1 MLSYIALPVLA
12 MAAQIFYYG
21 FSLINLSICIAM
33 ILMFV
38 VSMVEQNRNLACK
51 EKEAADLR
59 ISLMFSQIAPHFIYN
74 TLTTIQELCEKDPK
88 LAKETVGEFSTYLRG
103 NLTSLSETGLI
114 PFAKELEHIQCY
126 CTIEKKRF
134 GDRVH
139 VEYEIAVKE
148 VIPFEKPEAVLQYV
162 EENRPEIAFIS
173 AENADGRGY
182 FLIKKIRQ
190 LSPQTNIIAVARE
203 YRFAQEMMK
212 LRVSG
217 YVTGKFTL
225 KKVID
230 ELQNLR
236 FQCEERSQA

>member
-1 MLSYIALPVLA
+1 MSNLKIVL
-12 MAAQIFYYG
+12 F
-21 FSLINLSICIAM
+21 
-33 ILMFV
+33 
-38 VSMVEQNRNLACK
+38 E
-51 EKEAADLR
+51 D
-59 ISLMFSQIAPHFIYN
+59 
-74 TLTTIQELCEKDPK
+74 D
-88 LAKETVGEFSTYLRG
+88 
-103 NLTSLSETGLI
+103 
-114 PFAKELEHIQCY
+114 
-126 CTIEKKRF
+126 KKRRWKMSVIIRQTRS
-134 GDRVH
+134 G
-139 VEYEIAVKE
+139 AE
-148 VIPFEKPEAVLQYV
+148 VISFEKPEAVLQYV

-203 YRFAQEMMK
+203 YRFAQEMLK

-217 YVTGKFTL
+217 YVTGKFTV

>member
-1 MLSYIALPVLA
+1 MSNLKIVL
-12 MAAQIFYYG
+12 F
-21 FSLINLSICIAM
+21 
-33 ILMFV
+33 
-38 VSMVEQNRNLACK
+38 E
-51 EKEAADLR
+51 D
-59 ISLMFSQIAPHFIYN
+59 
-74 TLTTIQELCEKDPK
+74 D
-88 LAKETVGEFSTYLRG
+88 
-103 NLTSLSETGLI
+103 
-114 PFAKELEHIQCY
+114 
-126 CTIEKKRF
+126 KKRWWKMSVIIRQTRA
-134 GDRVH
+134 G
-139 VEYEIAVKE
+139 AE

-217 YVTGKFTL
+217 YVTGKFTM

>member
-1 MLSYIALPVLA
+1 MGCYNKWYMGFWVPKQVRGVSNLKIVL
-12 MAAQIFYYG
+12 F
-21 FSLINLSICIAM
+21 
-33 ILMFV
+33 
-38 VSMVEQNRNLACK
+38 E
-51 EKEAADLR
+51 D
-59 ISLMFSQIAPHFIYN
+59 
-74 TLTTIQELCEKDPK
+74 D
-88 LAKETVGEFSTYLRG
+88 
-103 NLTSLSETGLI
+103 
-114 PFAKELEHIQCY
+114 
-126 CTIEKKRF
+126 KKRRWKMSVIIRQTRS
-134 GDRVH
+134 G
-139 VEYEIAVKE
+139 AE

-203 YRFAQEMMK
+203 YRFAQEMLK

-217 YVTGKFTL
+217 YVTGKFTV

-236 FQCEERSQA
+236 FQCEESSQA